1 MFSRFDYD
9 ELPTKRGN
17 RGSPLYRS
25 SESTVHSDSGK
36 LLRWRRSFWLRY
48 STLEKQKLESKEIIR
63 KEESRDHH
71 EHKYR
76 V

>member
-25 SESTVHSDSGK
+25 SKSTVHSDSGK
-36 LLRWRRSFWLRY
+36 LFRWRSFWLRY
-48 STLEKQKLESKEIIR
+48 SPLEKQKLESKETIR
-63 KEESRDHH
+63 KGESRDLH